1 MKIKNTFWSLA
12 AVACVGLALTA
23 CETESED
30 NPAAQARLQAQA
42 KVARAEAEATAL
54 AKVPGGTVKEA
65 ELEKEKG
72 KLIWSFDIS
81 QPGTTDIKEVNVDA
95 MTGDVVNIETEK
107 AEKEGK
113 EKD

>member
-1 MKIKNTFWSLA
+1 MKIKH
-12 AVACVGLALTA
+12 AVWLLVSAIVVSAGMTA

-42 KVARAEAEATAL
+42 KVARADAEATAL
-54 AKVPGGTVKEA
+54 AKVPGGTIKEA

-72 KLIWSFDIS
+72 RLIWSFDVS

-95 MTGDVVNIETEK
+95 TTGGVVNVETEK
-107 AEKEGK
+107 AEG
-113 EKD
+113 DAR

>member
-12 AVACVGLALTA
+12 AVACVAVALTA

-30 NPAAQARLQAQA
+30 NPAAQARLQSEA
-42 KVARAEAEATAL
+42 KVARADAQATAL
-54 AKVPGGTVKEA
+54 AKVPGGTIKEA

-72 KLIWSFDIS
+72 RLIWSFDIS

-95 MTGDVVNIETEK
+95 MTGEVVNVETEK
-107 AEKEGK
+107 AEKEAK